1 MKKVLTLTLCL
12 ALTCLLA
19 VNSSYALPDVSSA
32 FQHLIDYLGDALGIP
47 SHSQNG
53 EIDIQIVS
61 GGSEQQLYP
70 GAQAQ
75 QTFSIRNNGTS
86 GAYFR
91 FVVAVQYDAETWDQL
106 SVTFDT
112 NDSYLISDWMPTAI
126 SDVPYRMKIF
136 TYKHALAADES
147 SPEIMMTVGMDPDM
161 TNEQF
166 SCYGSD
172 FIQMKVLAVETNAFD
187 KKAEADSREPSAL
200 DALDRALP
208 LTNFNPF

>member
-12 ALTCLLA
+12 LLAGLLA
-19 VNSSYALPDVSSA
+19 VSNSYALPDVSSA

-47 SHSQNG
+47 THSSNG
-53 EIDIQIVS
+53 EIDVQIVS

-70 GAQAQ
+70 GTQAQ
-75 QTFSIRNNGTS
+75 QTFSIRNDGTS
-86 GAYFR
+86 SAYFR

-106 SVTFDT
+106 SVSFDA
-112 NDSYLISDWMPTAI
+112 NESYAISDWMTTTI
-126 SDVPYRMKIF
+126 SDAPYRMKVI
-136 TYKHALAADES
+136 TYKQALNAGES
-147 SPEIMMTVGMDPDM
+147 SPEIMMTVGMDSDM

-166 SCYGSD
+166 SRYGSD

-187 KKAEADSREPSAL
+187 QKAEAENREPSAL
-200 DALDRALP
+200 DALNRALP